1 MNGPRQRANLKL
13 FEGPWAESLAFS
25 EQAHGWVKKLIGTS
39 EKGLCKVSCYDLI
52 SKWKTFMSEALEGQL
67 ERIVYCNEHNNYTVA
82 KLKVRGNPELVTVV
96 GQLAGITPGQVLKL
110 SGDWEAHPKYG
121 QQFKVTGYSIG
132 LPAQIHGIE
141 KYLGSGLIKGIGP
154 EMAKRLVEHF
164 GTKALDVIE
173 RSPDD
178 LLGVEGIGEKRLQM
192 ILRAWEDQREI
203 RDVMIFLQGHGVS
216 TGYSAKIFKQYGQNS
231 IRVVREN
238 PYRLASDIFGIGFL
252 IADRIAEKVGI
263 AKDAIIR
270 AEAGILHILEK
281 MSDEGHVFVLY
292 DQLLDRAEALLE
304 TDRPTLETAVRNLAA
319 SGRIVVEDFHPVRGL
334 PDSRSGV
341 LQSKPSDWVHPG
353 KDLSK
358 AMTAVYLK
366 AFYAAEV
373 GLANRLKA
381 LLSVPIKGLSMDAR
395 RIEKLVLQRLAITL
409 SKEQWV
415 GLYTAL
421 SRKVSILTGGP
432 GTGKTTLV
440 KSILAVFEAAGREV
454 LLCAPTG
461 RAAKRLSEVTGR
473 EAKTIHR
480 LLAYNFKSG
489 GFQKNEKNPLN
500 ADVVIVDESSMVDTF
515 LMYHL
520 VTAVPMTAALILVGD
535 IYQLPSV
542 GPGNV
547 LRDIIDSEQV
557 PVVFLKEIFRQ
568 ARESLIIVNAH
579 RINQGFPPTV
589 PGSNR
594 DTLQDFYFIDQEDP
608 EKVLST
614 ILELCCERIPNRFE
628 LDPLSDIQV
637 LSPMHKGIIGTT
649 NLNRVLQQ
657 ALNPSN
663 DIIERMGRS
672 FKYRDKVMQIRNNYV
687 KDVFNGDIGTIS
699 QIDRNMQ
706 KITVKYDGR
715 AVDYNFVELDELV
728 LAYAVSVHKSQG
740 SEYGAVILPVM
751 TQHFMLLQRNLIYT
765 GVTRA
770 KELVVLIGTKQ
781 ALAIALRNDK
791 PQKRMTRLCDRMR

>member
-1 MNGPRQRANLKL
+1 
-13 FEGPWAESLAFS
+13 
-25 EQAHGWVKKLIGTS
+25 
-39 EKGLCKVSCYDLI
+39 
-52 SKWKTFMSEALEGQL
+52 MSETLEGHL
-67 ERIVYCNEHNNYTVA
+67 ERIVYFNEHNHYTVA
-82 KLKVRGNPELVTVV
+82 KLKVTGNPELVTVV
-96 GQLAGITPGQVLKL
+96 GGLAGITPGQVLKL
-110 SGDWEAHPKYG
+110 SGVWENHPKYG
-121 QQFKVTGYSIG
+121 QQFKAIGYSVS

-154 EMAKRLVEHF
+154 EMAKRLVERF
-164 GTKALDVIE
+164 GTKALEVIE

-178 LLGVEGIGEKRLQM
+178 LLDVEGIGEKRLQM
-192 ILRAWEDQREI
+192 ILRAWEDQKEV

-216 TGYSAKIFKQYGQNS
+216 TGYSAKIFKQYGQNA

-270 AEAGILHILEK
+270 AEAGILHVLQKI
-281 MSDEGHVFVLY
+281 SDEGHVFVLY
-292 DQLLDRAEALLE
+292 DELVDRAEVLLDIDRTAL
-304 TDRPTLETAVRNLAA
+304 DTAVRNLAA
-319 SGRIVVEDFHPVRGL
+319 SGRIVLEEFG
-334 PDSRSGV
+334 G
-341 LQSKPSDWVHPG
+341 G
-353 KDLSK
+353 
-358 AMTAVYLK
+358 MTAVYLK

-381 LLSVPIKGLSMDAR
+381 LLSVPIKGLGMDAR
-395 RIEKLVLQRLAITL
+395 RTEKLVLQRLAIML
-409 SKEQWV
+409 SKEQWA
-415 GLYTAL
+415 GLHSAL
-421 SRKVSILTGGP
+421 SHKVSIITGGP

-440 KSILAVFEAAGREV
+440 KTILAVFEAAGREV

-461 RAAKRLSEVTGR
+461 RAAKRLSEVTGH

-489 GFQKNEKNPLN
+489 GFQKNEKNPLD
-500 ADVVIVDESSMVDTF
+500 ADVVIVDEASMVDTF

-520 VTAVPMTAALILVGD
+520 VKAVPMTAALILVGD
-535 IYQLPSV
+535 VYQLPSV

-547 LRDIIDSEQV
+547 LRDMIDSQQV

-568 ARESLIIVNAH
+568 AQESLIIVNAH
-579 RINQGFPPTV
+579 RINQGFSPNIPD
-589 PGSNR
+589 SNR
-594 DTLQDFYFIDQEDP
+594 DRVQDFYFIQQEDP

-614 ILELCCERIPNRFE
+614 ILELCSERIPDRFK

-637 LSPMHKGIIGTT
+637 LSPMHKGIVGTT
-649 NLNRVLQQ
+649 NLNRVLQH
-657 ALNPSN
+657 ALNPSD
-663 DIIERMGRS
+663 DIIERMGRT
-672 FKYRDKVMQIRNNYV
+672 FRRGDKVMQIRNNYA

-699 QIDRNMQ
+699 QIDRDIE
-706 KITVKYDGR
+706 KITVKYDSR
-715 AVDYNFVELDELV
+715 AVDYKSVELDELV

-751 TQHFMLLQRNLIYT
+751 TQHFILLQRNLIYT

-781 ALAIALRNDK
+781 ALAIALRNDR
-791 PQKRMTRLCDRMR
+791 PQKRMTRLCDRMH

>member
-1 MNGPRQRANLKL
+1 
-13 FEGPWAESLAFS
+13 
-25 EQAHGWVKKLIGTS
+25 
-39 EKGLCKVSCYDLI
+39 
-52 SKWKTFMSEALEGQL
+52 MSEALEGQL
-67 ERIVYCNEHNNYTVA
+67 ERIVYLNEHNNYTVA

-121 QQFKVTGYSIG
+121 QQFKATGCSIG

-154 EMAKRLVEHF
+154 EIAKRLVEHF

-263 AKDAIIR
+263 AKGAIIR
-270 AEAGILHILEK
+270 AEAGILHVLEK
-281 MSDEGHVFVLY
+281 MSDEGHVFVPY
-292 DQLLDRAEALLE
+292 DRLLERAKALLE
-304 TDRPTLETAVRNLAA
+304 TDHTTLETAIRNLAA
-319 SGRIVVEDFHPVRGL
+319 SGRIVLEDFHP
-334 PDSRSGV
+334 
-341 LQSKPSDWVHPG
+341 
-353 KDLSK
+353 K

-381 LLSVPIKGLSMDAR
+381 LLSVPIKGLRMDAR
-395 RIEKLVLQRLAITL
+395 RIEKLVLQRLAIAL

-415 GLYTAL
+415 GLHTAL
-421 SRKVSILTGGP
+421 SQKVSILTGGP

-440 KSILAVFEAAGREV
+440 KAILAVFEAAGKEV

-489 GFQKNEKNPLN
+489 GFQKNEKNPLH

-520 VTAVPMTAALILVGD
+520 VKAVPMAAALVLVGD
-535 IYQLPSV
+535 VYQLPSV

-547 LRDIIDSEQV
+547 LRDMIDSEQV

-589 PGSNR
+589 PDSNR
-594 DTLQDFYFIDQEDP
+594 HTLQDFYFIQQEDP
-608 EKVLST
+608 ETVLST

-628 LDPLSDIQV
+628 LDPLTDIQV

-649 NLNRVLQQ
+649 NLNRVLQR

-663 DIIERMGRS
+663 DIIERMGRC
-672 FKYRDKVMQIRNNYV
+672 FKCGDKVMQIRNNYA

-699 QIDRNMQ
+699 GVDRNTQ
-706 KITVKYDGR
+706 KITVKYDARG
-715 AVDYNFVELDELV
+715 VDYNFVELDELV

-791 PQKRMTRLCDRMR
+791 PQRRMTRLCDRMQ

>member
-1 MNGPRQRANLKL
+1 
-13 FEGPWAESLAFS
+13 
-25 EQAHGWVKKLIGTS
+25 
-39 EKGLCKVSCYDLI
+39 
-52 SKWKTFMSEALEGQL
+52 MSETLKGHL
-67 ERIVYCNEHNNYTVA
+67 ERIVYFNEHNHYTVA
-82 KLKVRGNPELVTVV
+82 KLNVMGNPELVTVV
-96 GQLAGITPGQVLKL
+96 GQLAGIAPGQVLKL
-110 SGDWEAHPKYG
+110 SGAWETHPKYG
-121 QQFKVTGYSIG
+121 QQFKAIGYSVS

-154 EMAKRLVEHF
+154 EMAKRLVERF
-164 GTKALDVIE
+164 GAKALEVIE

-178 LLGVEGIGEKRLQM
+178 LLDVEGIGEKRLQM
-192 ILRAWEDQREI
+192 ILRAWEDQRDI

-216 TGYSAKIFKQYGQNS
+216 TGYSAKIFKQYGQNA
-231 IRVVREN
+231 IRVVQEN

-263 AKDAIIR
+263 ARNAVIR
-270 AEAGILHILEK
+270 AEAGILHVLEK
-281 MSDEGHVFVLY
+281 MSDEGHVFGLY
-292 DQLLDRAEALLE
+292 DELLDRAEVLLE
-304 TDRPTLETAVRNLAA
+304 IDRTALKTAVRNLAA
-319 SGRIVVEDFHPVRGL
+319 SGRIVLEDFG
-334 PDSRSGV
+334 G
-341 LQSKPSDWVHPG
+341 G
-353 KDLSK
+353 
-358 AMTAVYLK
+358 MTAVYLK
-366 AFYAAEV
+366 AFHAAEV

-381 LLSVPIKGLSMDAR
+381 LLSVPSKRPGMDIR
-395 RIEKLVLQRLAITL
+395 RIEKLVLHRLAIML

-415 GLYTAL
+415 GLQTAL
-421 SRKVSILTGGP
+421 SQKVSIITGGP

-440 KSILAVFEAAGREV
+440 KAILAVFEAAGKQV

-461 RAAKRLSEVTGR
+461 RAAKRLSEITGH

-489 GFQKNEKNPLN
+489 GFQKNEKAPLD
-500 ADVVIVDESSMVDTF
+500 ADVVIVDETSMVDTF

-520 VTAVPMTAALILVGD
+520 VKAVPMTAVLILVGD
-535 IYQLPSV
+535 VFQLPSV

-547 LRDIIDSEQV
+547 LRDMIDSEQV

-579 RINQGFPPTV
+579 RINQGFPPTI
-589 PGSNR
+589 PNSNR
-594 DTLQDFYFIDQEDP
+594 DDTLQDFYFIQQEDP

-614 ILELCCERIPNRFE
+614 ILELCCERIPDRFK

-637 LSPMHKGIIGTT
+637 LSPMHKGIVGTM

-657 ALNPSN
+657 ALNPS
-663 DIIERMGRS
+663 DDTIERIGRT
-672 FKYRDKVMQIRNNYV
+672 FKRGDKVMQIRNNYA

-699 QIDRNMQ
+699 QIDRDMQ
-706 KITVKYDGR
+706 RITVKYEGR
-715 AVDYNFVELDELV
+715 AVDYQFVDLDELV

-751 TQHFMLLQRNLIYT
+751 TQHFILLQRNLIYT

-781 ALAIALRNDK
+781 ALAIALRNDR
-791 PQKRMTRLCDRMR
+791 PQKRMTRLCHRMRNAECGIEKIRNPKHEIRNNIK

>member
-1 MNGPRQRANLKL
+1 
-13 FEGPWAESLAFS
+13 
-25 EQAHGWVKKLIGTS
+25 
-39 EKGLCKVSCYDLI
+39 
-52 SKWKTFMSEALEGQL
+52 MSETIEGHL
-67 ERIVYCNEHNNYTVA
+67 ERIVYFNEQNHYTVA

-96 GQLAGITPGQVLKL
+96 GQPTGIAPGQVLKL

-121 QQFKVTGYSIG
+121 QQFKANGYSVS
-132 LPAQIHGIE
+132 LPAKIDGIE

-154 EMAKRLVEHF
+154 AMAKQLVDRFREK
-164 GTKALDVIE
+164 TLQVIE
-173 RSPDD
+173 RSPNK

-192 ILRAWEDQREI
+192 ILKAWEDQREV

-216 TGYSAKIFKQYGQNS
+216 AGYSAKIFKEYGQNA

-238 PYRLASDIFGIGFL
+238 PYRLASDVFGIGFL

-270 AEAGILHILEK
+270 AEAGILHVLEK
-281 MSDEGHVFVLY
+281 VSDEGHVFVLY

-304 TDRPTLETAVRNLAA
+304 IDRTALETAVRNLAA
-319 SGRIVVEDFHPVRGL
+319 SGRVVLEDFHLEGDP
-334 PDSRSGV
+334 P
-341 LQSKPSDWVHPG
+341 
-353 KDLSK
+353 K

-381 LLSVPIKGLSMDAR
+381 LLSVPIKGIDMDAR
-395 RIEKLVLQRLAITL
+395 RTEKLVLQRLAIML
-409 SKEQWV
+409 SKEQWI
-415 GLYTAL
+415 GLHTAL
-421 SRKVSILTGGP
+421 SQKVSILTGGP

-440 KSILAVFEAAGREV
+440 KAILAVFEAAGKEV

-461 RAAKRLSEVTGR
+461 RAAKRLSEVTGH

-489 GFQKNEKNPLN
+489 GFQKNEKNPLD
-500 ADVVIVDESSMVDTF
+500 ADVVIVDEASMVDTF

-520 VTAVPMTAALILVGD
+520 VKAVPMTAALILVGD

-547 LRDIIDSEQV
+547 LRDMIDSKQV
-557 PVVFLKEIFRQ
+557 PVVFLQEIFRQ

-579 RINQGFPPTV
+579 RINQGFSPTI
-589 PGSNR
+589 SDSKR
-594 DTLQDFYFIDQEDP
+594 DTLQDFYFIQQEDP
-608 EKVLST
+608 EKVLSM
-614 ILELCCERIPNRFE
+614 ILELCCERIPDRFK

-657 ALNPSN
+657 ALNPSD
-663 DIIERMGRS
+663 DIIERMGRT
-672 FKYRDKVMQIRNNYV
+672 FKRQDKVMQIRNNYA

-699 QIDRNMQ
+699 GIDWDVE

-715 AVDYNFVELDELV
+715 AVDYKFVELDELV

-751 TQHFMLLQRNLIYT
+751 TQHFILLQRNLIYT

-770 KELVVLIGTKQ
+770 KQLVVLIGTKQ
-781 ALAIALRNDK
+781 ALAIALRNDR
-791 PQKRMTRLCDRMR
+791 PQKRMTRLCERMRIADCGLRNGQCGMGL